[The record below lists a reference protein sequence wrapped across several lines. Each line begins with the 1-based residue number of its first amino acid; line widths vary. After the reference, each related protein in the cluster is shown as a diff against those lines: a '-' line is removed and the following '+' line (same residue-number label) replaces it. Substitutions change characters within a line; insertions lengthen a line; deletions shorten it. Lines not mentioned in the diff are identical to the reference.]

1 MGYNFLH
8 MYKKGREE
16 TIIMRHDVESLNK
29 RCDMM
34 LSCCPPM
41 QEIDYSLIQ
50 VIVAVRAL
58 KASDTPLIIGRIP
71 DASIIII
78 GDFSKYTECLVTY
91 KHSIFKTIKGQHFR
105 G

>member
-50 VIVAVRAL
+50 VIVAV
-58 KASDTPLIIGRIP
+58 
-71 DASIIII
+71 
-78 GDFSKYTECLVTY
+78 
-91 KHSIFKTIKGQHFR
+91 
-105 G
+105 